1 MSRVDATTAGVA
13 RISPAFGMQCRRIA
27 QYERADERCASRGRP
42 ALVMLMRH
50 GRWKTKACLHPGAD
64 TSCQKKQENIPPAR
78 GNGPF
83 DAKTDIRAD
92 I

>member
-1 MSRVDATTAGVA
+1 
-13 RISPAFGMQCRRIA
+13 
-27 QYERADERCASRGRP
+27 
-42 ALVMLMRH
+42 MRD

-83 DAKTDIRAD
+83 DAKTVIRAVIRAD